1 MINSQN
7 KKIKRLK
14 TTISK
19 LSHGKKAIET
29 KALEDALQKLP
40 KNLANFIRMQ
50 IKLHSR
56 KKHGRRYSPEMK
68 SIAICS
74 LLVEK
79 HTGCFRSYSYCQTSL
94 LFIDTYPSCHQVLV
108 YLRQL

>member
-40 KNLANFIRMQ
+40 KNLAN
-50 IKLHSR
+50 
-56 KKHGRRYSPEMK
+56 
-68 SIAICS
+68 
-74 LLVEK
+74 
-79 HTGCFRSYSYCQTSL
+79 
-94 LFIDTYPSCHQVLV
+94 
-108 YLRQL
+108 